1 MVKKAILLL
10 SAAAGLSGFAHA
22 QRCATDEV
30 HQGYAELNPQVKE
43 VQQALE
49 MYLKG
54 ATLKTTAANYKAYI
68 DSVYE
73 AEIQTKLIIPIA
85 VHVVHDYGAEF
96 VTDQEVHELV
106 RKLNLAFQAKNPDVN
121 NVIPVFEPYIGNAN
135 FELRLARKDPQGK
148 PTTGITRHYS
158 YLTKGGDDQAKFDQW
173 APDRYLNIWIINK
186 IGRGATVGEVA
197 AYATLPAGAANFPY
211 NDGVITGYNFIDENS
226 HTVAHEVG
234 HYFNLFHT
242 WGGGEVESAC
252 GGEDEVDDTPPT
264 TGHFV
269 KKACALSDTI
279 CSNGYYKVYNFAP
292 FIGAPLQQDTID
304 YPDTNNTENIMDYS
318 SCTKMF
324 TKGQVLRMR
333 TTLKSAVANRAN
345 LLSPVTQTAT
355 GILDP
360 ANDLPPVAEFSVEK
374 GAWLNSA
381 ERTAFMCA
389 NLTNETFT
397 FRNRSWR
404 DTVTEVKWE
413 FSNGGGT
420 YTHTGA
426 DLNKPLEITFTEPGW
441 ATLKLTATSNAG
453 STTIEGTPVYVAD
466 PNYTVPPGN
475 YQEFNSG
482 EYDKWPAF
490 NHYNNQSKWEVS
502 DNTGFFDK
510 TCIVFKGFDTRNFPE
525 TNRGNLGG
533 DFDDFFTP
541 AFDLSGMT
549 SGDCNINFM
558 SSGVFRTTDV
568 SQMND
573 RLELAYSIDCGKSW
587 RTFDSVVKKDLG
599 NKGSYSDPYAPLW
612 HGDWKLQARNIPS
625 AARTPKTFFR
635 FRYKPSVCGNCFA
648 GGTNSYVAVSNNF
661 YIDRINVS
669 PFPLGVNTL
678 MNDGKTIAVAPNPTT
693 GNSFVVINGNGNET
707 AKIQVADMTG
717 KVVYSVQQQLSGS
730 VNRIEIP
737 ASAIAVKGIYLVQ
750 VVTGT
755 TTHTEKLVSY

>member
-10 SAAAGLSGFAHA
+10 SAAAGLSGLAHA
-22 QRCATDEV
+22 QRCATDEI
-30 HQGYAELNPQVKE
+30 HQGYAELNPRVTE

-73 AEIQTKLIIPIA
+73 AEIKTKLIIPVV
-85 VHVVHDYGAEF
+85 VHVVHDYGNEF
-96 VTDQEVHELV
+96 VSDDDV
-106 RKLNLAFQAKNPDVN
+106 RAMIGKINDAFQAKNPDVN
-121 NVIPVFEPYIGNAN
+121 NVIPVFKPYIGNAN

-148 PTTGITRHYS
+148 PTIGITRHYS

-186 IGRGATVGEVA
+186 IGRGAIVGEVA

-211 NDGVITGYNFIDENS
+211 NDGVITGFNFIDEGS

-242 WGGGEVESAC
+242 WGNGQVEQGC

-264 TGHFV
+264 TGHFT
-269 KKACALSDTI
+269 KKPCALSDTI
-279 CSNGYYKVYNFAP
+279 CSNGYHKIYTFAP
-292 FIGAPLQQDTID
+292 YIGAPLQQDTVN

-324 TKGQVLRMR
+324 TKQQVLRMR
-333 TTLKSAVANRAN
+333 NTLKSSVASRAN
-345 LLSPVTQTAT
+345 LLDPITQTAT
-355 GILDP
+355 GINDP
-360 ANDLPPVAEFSVEK
+360 ASDLSPIPEFSLEK
-374 GAWLNSA
+374 GGWVNSA
-381 ERTAFMCA
+381 ERTMFMCA
-389 NLTNETFT
+389 NLTNKTFL
-397 FRNRSWR
+397 FKNQSWR

-420 YTHTGA
+420 VTQTGSA
-426 DLNKPLEITFTEPGW
+426 LNSSFKVTFTEPGW
-441 ATLKLTATSNAG
+441 ATVKMTATSNAG
-453 STTIEGTPVYVAD
+453 SNTIETKPVYVAD
-466 PNYTVPPGN
+466 PGYIVPAGN
-475 YQEFNSG
+475 YQEFNPG
-482 EYDKWPAF
+482 EYDRWPAF
-490 NHYNNQSKWEVS
+490 NYYSNQSKWEVS
-502 DNTGFFDK
+502 NNTGFFDK
-510 TCIVFKGFDTRNFPE
+510 TCIVFKGYDTRTFPE

-533 DFDDFFTP
+533 DYDDFFTP
-541 AFDLSGMT
+541 AYDLSSMATGE
-549 SGDCNINFM
+549 CNINFM

-573 RLELAYSIDCGKSW
+573 KLELAYSIDCGETW

-599 NKGSYSDPYAPLW
+599 NKGSLSDPYAPLW
-612 HGDWKLQARNIPS
+612 HGDWKLQAKNIPTV
-625 AARTPKTFFR
+625 ARTGKTFFR
-635 FRYKPSVCGNCFA
+635 FRYKPSVCANCFV
-648 GGTNSYVAVSNNF
+648 GGTNSYTAVSNNF

-669 PFPLGVNTL
+669 SFPLGVNTL
-678 MNDGKTIAVAPNPTT
+678 MNDGKTVAVAPNPTS
-693 GNSFVVINGNGNET
+693 GSSFVVINGNSNEI
-707 AKIQVADMTG
+707 AKVQVTDLTG
-717 KVVYSVQQQLSGS
+717 KVVYSVQQQLNGS

-737 ASAIAVKGIYLVQ
+737 ASAISVKGIYLVQ

-755 TTHTEKLVSY
+755 QTHTEKLVSY